1 MPMYP
6 YTCKNC
12 NHVEDLLFRRS
23 YSIEERQLIVN
34 GELYPEDDSWARE
47 VATEGHAC
55 ERCGGTEHYSAF
67 ASLNKDSSW
76 SSTGSHG
83 VNGYFSAALGKH
95 VDSKAA
101 EKKIM
106 EKKGF
111 VCEAGLPQH
120 YWEDLTEKSKE
131 KKFAQSKLVD
141 TYKEKLDA
149 GKTKEEAVA
158 ETFTAQD
165 AISGKLDETFNESL
179 L

>member
-1 MPMYP
+1 
-6 YTCKNC
+6 
-12 NHVEDLLFRRS
+12 
-23 YSIEERQLIVN
+23 
-34 GELYPEDDSWARE
+34 
-47 VATEGHAC
+47 
-55 ERCGGTEHYSAF
+55 
-67 ASLNKDSSW
+67 
-76 SSTGSHG
+76 
-83 VNGYFSAALGKH
+83 
-95 VDSKAA
+95 
-101 EKKIM
+101 M

-111 VCEAGLPQH
+111 VCEADLPQH

-131 KKFAQSKLVD
+131 KKFAQAKLVD

>member
-1 MPMYP
+1 MIAGLVRLLPKVMSV
-6 YTCKNC
+6 KD
-12 NHVEDLLFRRS
+12 VEEPNTIRLLLLS
-23 YSIEERQLIVN
+23 TKTAHGRQQEAMGSMVI
-34 GELYPEDDSWARE
+34 
-47 VATEGHAC
+47 
-55 ERCGGTEHYSAF
+55 
-67 ASLNKDSSW
+67 SLRHLESM
-76 SSTGSHG
+76 
-83 VNGYFSAALGKH
+83 L
-95 VDSKAA
+95 
-101 EKKIM
+101 IM

-111 VCEAGLPQH
+111 VCEADLPQH